1 MEQARIL
8 IVEDEQIARDNLSHI
23 LVREGYFTVCAEN
36 GSVAIDELKKIEFDL
51 VLTDLRMQPTDGM
64 QVLEYA
70 KTRYPKIEVIVITGF
85 ASISS
90 AVEAMQKG
98 AFHYLPKPYNIEEV
112 RILVRRALEKQ
123 DLTRE
128 VAQLK
133 QQVKFHQKTPLI
145 IGKSRKMDA
154 VKKLIAQIAPT
165 DCNVLIL
172 GETGTGKELVAK
184 EIHRLSS
191 RAENRFLAVNC
202 AAFNEELL
210 TNELFGHEK
219 EAFTGAKGIKKGL
232 FETASNGT
240 VFLDEVGDMPLSMQ
254 AKLLRVIQER
264 KFIRVGGT
272 DEIPV
277 DIRVIAATNK
287 DLKAEVE
294 KENFRQDLYYRLNVI
309 SLNVPSL
316 SERKDDIPLL
326 CNHFLQKFSMAQGK
340 QIERM
345 ADSVMEILLKYEFPG
360 NIRELENIME
370 RAVALTEGAYI
381 EPRHLPEDIQQM
393 TFQIQGQREGR
404 FMTLEE
410 NEKDYIVWIL
420 EQTGNNKTK
429 AAEILGIDRVSLWRK
444 IRRFNLESS

>member
-1 MEQARIL
+1 MEYPLIL
-8 IVEDEQIARDNLSHI
+8 IVEDEQIARDNLTHI
-23 LVREGYFTVCAEN
+23 LVREGYKTVCAEN
-36 GSVAIDELKKIEFDL
+36 GAIAIEELKKKEFNL

-70 KTRYPKIEVIVITGF
+70 KTQYPETEVIVITGF

-90 AVEAMQKG
+90 AVEAMRKG

-123 DLTRE
+123 NLTRE
-128 VAQLK
+128 VAELK
-133 QQVKFHQKTPLI
+133 QQVKLQHTPPLI
-145 IGKSRKMDA
+145 IGKSPKIELL
-154 VKKLIAQIAPT
+154 KKLIAQIAPT

-191 RAENRFLAVNC
+191 REKHRFLAVNC

-210 TNELFGHEK
+210 ANELFGHEK
-219 EAFTGAKGIKKGL
+219 EAFTGARGVKKGL
-232 FETASNGT
+232 FETASDGT
-240 VFLDEVGDMPLSMQ
+240 VFLDEVGDMPHSMQ
-254 AKLLRVIQER
+254 VKLLRVIQER
-264 KFIRVGGT
+264 RFIRVGGT

-294 KENFRQDLYYRLNVI
+294 KDNFRQDLYYRLNVI
-309 SLNVPSL
+309 SLHVPSL

-326 CNHFLQKFSMAQGK
+326 CNHFLQKFSSAQKK
-340 QIERM
+340 QIERIS
-345 ADSVMEILLKYEFPG
+345 DSVMEILMKYEFPG
-360 NIRELENIME
+360 NIRELENIIE
-370 RAVALTEGAYI
+370 RAVALTEGSEI
-381 EPRHLPEDIQQM
+381 ESRHLPEDIQQI
-393 TFQIQGQREGR
+393 TFQIQGQRDGR
-404 FMTLEE
+404 LMTLEE
-410 NEKDYIVWIL
+410 NERDYIVWIL
-420 EQTGNNKTK
+420 GQTGNNKTK

-444 IRRFNLESS
+444 MRRFDLEL